1 MEIRPITDISG
12 LQERSGAQEY
22 PNEKK
27 ILNQEEIPDVE
38 IQHEQTYNKTEISK
52 ELDNLNKML
61 QSKNSHLHF
70 VLHDKLQEYY
80 VQVVDDKTN
89 DVIKE
94 IPSKKVMDM
103 VANFYEKLGIIV
115 DKKI

>member
-1 MEIRPITDISG
+1 MEIRPITDVSG
-12 LQERSGAQEY
+12 LQERSAAKEY
-22 PNEKK
+22 PDELKVP
-27 ILNQEEIPDVE
+27 QHEEAPGVE
-38 IQHEQTYNKTEISK
+38 IQQERAYNKTEITK
-52 ELDNLNKML
+52 ELDHLNKIL